1 MQLFINDQ
9 LVDLAD
15 DTTIA
20 LTFQINN
27 LGEVKNQ
34 QGNTSNQFKLPL
46 TQCNRRVLG
55 FPDDVAFNTGALYK
69 RYSAK
74 LLRDGLEIIPYG
86 IAELN
91 SVDNDTANLTV
102 LSGNVDFFDALG
114 GKIYEMGD
122 STSPYGKQQLWKAY
136 DHTWNLQ
143 NVVASQQK
151 KEGWIYPIVDYG
163 NLKYNPAGGEHEV
176 NVRSLR
182 PGFFVKTAVDIL
194 VRSTG
199 YRADGSLL
207 ADTLYERLIC
217 QFSNSKWE
225 HGTDYQNQRNDLS
238 VAVSMA
244 SNFDRTHPTVKNNK
258 GTVEFTRIDGDDS
271 QQFKN
276 RSTFIANEN
285 MKVDVAFLIPE
296 FVFKGVFGSKNRPT
310 FKFILRINRGG
321 SEQILQELRF
331 DLTSDYTIIRDSVFR
346 TYYQR
351 TFKNQSLITEVVLNK
366 GNGLRID
373 YEFFDDVPSEFSL
386 KQGASLAITPI
397 KQDVQF
403 GQSVQCERILPDL
416 SQKDFLKDVLQ
427 RFGIICQTN
436 AVERTIV
443 FSSLRDIVKN
453 IPKAK
458 DWTAKCLDQGKQI
471 SYQLG
476 NYAQVNYMQFE
487 EDDAIPL
494 NYGRAQLN
502 IDDASLPASAELF
515 KSPFAPSLT
524 TPYIGGQITQIRMT
538 EQDSDDFSIEVAPRL
553 LINETRLVSDATPI
567 KFIDGDGNSITLK
580 NDKISVPYFYKD
592 GAPDH
597 LCYAD
602 MFDGNIIHA
611 GIKTRYYAELEK
623 VLQQTKKV
631 VRYFMLTPRDILE
644 LDLLIPIYLQQ
655 DSAYYYINKIDSWRK
670 GQATKVELIRF

>member
-1 MQLFINDQ
+1 MQLLINDQ

-15 DTTIA
+15 DSPIA

-46 TQCNRRVLG
+46 TQRNRRILG

-69 RYSAK
+69 RYNAK
-74 LLRDGLEIIPYG
+74 LVQNGLEIIPYG

-91 SVDNDTANLTV
+91 SVDNDTVNLTV

-151 KEGWIYPIVDYG
+151 KEGWIYPIIDYG
-163 NLKYNPAGGEHEV
+163 KLKYNPAGGEHEV
-176 NVRSLR
+176 NVRQLR

-207 ADTLYERLIC
+207 TDPLYDKLIC

-225 HGTDYQNQRNDLS
+225 HGTDHQNKFDNNGIH
-238 VAVSMA
+238 VSRA
-244 SNFDRTHPTVKNNK
+244 SNLDVSHIPIHDNK
-258 GTVEFTRIDGDDS
+258 GTVTFNKIDEGNSAQFTAASTYTSKEIITVDVS
-271 QQFKN
+271 LHIP
-276 RSTFIANEN
+276 TFIFRG
-285 MKVDVAFLIPE
+285 KVTGKHPSYLKLFIR
-296 FVFKGVFGSKNRPT
+296 VFKGGSQQDVN
-310 FKFILRINRGG
+310 
-321 SEQILQELRF
+321 ELRF
-331 DLTSDYTIIRDSVFR
+331 DFSNGFNREQGSGGNIWGNYVTTNASMSSQL
-346 TYYQR
+346 
-351 TFKNQSLITEVVLNK
+351 VLNVGDK
-366 GNGLRID
+366 VRID
-373 YEFFDDVPSEFSL
+373 YEFWGDRPSYFTMSS
-386 KQGASLAITPI
+386 GASLTIKPI
-397 KQDVQF
+397 NQDVQY
-403 GQSVQCERILPDL
+403 GQTVQCERILPDL

-436 AVERTIV
+436 SDERKII

-453 IPKAK
+453 IPLAK

-487 EDDAIPL
+487 EDEAIPL

-502 IDDASLPASAELF
+502 INDASLPASAELF

-524 TPYIGGQITQIRMT
+524 TPYIGGQITQIRMV
-538 EQDSDDFSIEVAPRL
+538 EQDSDDFSIDVAPRL
-553 LINETRLVSDATPI
+553 LINETRFVSDATPI
-567 KFIDGDGNSITLK
+567 KFIDGDGNSIILK
-580 NDKISVPYFYKD
+580 NDKISVPYFYKE
-592 GAPDH
+592 GTPDH

-602 MFDGNIIHA
+602 MFDGNTTHA
-611 GIKTRYYAELEK
+611 GIKTRYYAEFEK
-623 VLQQTKKV
+623 VLTQTKKV
-631 VRYFMLTPRDILE
+631 VRYFMLTPRDVLE
-644 LDLLIPIYLQQ
+644 LDLLIPVYLRQ
-655 DSAYYYINKIDSWRK
+655 DGAYYYINKIDSWRK
-670 GQATKVELIRF
+670 GQPTKVELIRL